1 MDTKASARQRKTVV
15 EIQNGNLRNHYES
28 TPVKYGEPPVEY
40 CLRNF
45 TGQAK
50 KRVIILDLPIPVFVP
65 SCLRDRLFLSG
76 FTFGYEL

>member
-1 MDTKASARQRKTVV
+1 MDTKASVRQGKTVV

-45 TGQAK
+45 TGPAK
-50 KRVIILDLPIPVFVP
+50 KRVIILDLPIRVFVP
-65 SCLRDRLFLSG
+65 SCFRDCFG
-76 FTFGYEL
+76 F